1 MIAMRA
7 FRCRLRPLLG
17 CAISLISSLVAQA
30 QTAGPLPRVLILGD
44 VIYQEPV
51 ASLAKEFKGR
61 AEVVRGDLKS
71 GEGLSTTTALAGL
84 DTLLGTGK
92 WDLIHF
98 NFGLGDLIHRAPGMK
113 SFRVMPIDSGG
124 VRTTDPKLYESN
136 LRELVKRL
144 KATGAKLVWASTTPI
159 RASATNVFRLGS
171 EIEYNEIAAKVMT
184 EAQIPINDMYSHA
197 RSLMNMDKPG
207 SHGVDPFYFDGKPI
221 HEPIAK
227 IIQSHLALP

>member
-1 MIAMRA
+1 MIRM
-7 FRCRLRPLLG
+7 FRCPLRPLLA
-17 CAISLISSLVAQA
+17 CAVSLVATLMAPA
-30 QTAGPLPRVLILGD
+30 QSAAPLPRVLILGD
-44 VIYQEPV
+44 SIYQEPV
-51 ASLAKEFKGR
+51 AALAKDLKGR
-61 AEVVRGDLKS
+61 VEVVRGDLKS

-84 DTLLGTGK
+84 ETLLGSGK

-124 VRTTDPKLYESN
+124 VRTTDPKRYEAN

-144 KATGAKLVWASTTPI
+144 KSTGAKLVWASTTPI
-159 RASATNVFRLGS
+159 RASASNVFELGS
-171 EIEYNEIAAKVMT
+171 EIEYNAIAARVMA
-184 EAQIPINDMYSHA
+184 ENQVPINDMYAHA
-197 RSLMNMDKPG
+197 RSVMNMAKPG

-227 IIQSHLALP
+227 IIQTQLALP

>member
-1 MIAMRA
+1 MIRA
-7 FRCRLRPLLG
+7 IHCRLRPLLV
-17 CAISLISSLVAQA
+17 CAVTLASAFVASS
-30 QTAGPLPRVLILGD
+30 QTAAPLPRVLILGD
-44 VIYQEPV
+44 AIYQEPS

-61 AEVVRGDLKS
+61 VEIVRGDLKS
-71 GEGLSTTTALAGL
+71 GEGLSTTSALDGL
-84 DTLLGTGK
+84 ETLLGSGK

-124 VRTTDPKLYESN
+124 VRTTDPKRYEAN

-144 KATGAKLVWASTTPI
+144 KSTSAKLVWASTTPI
-159 RASATNVFRLGS
+159 RASATNVFRLES
-171 EIEYNEIAAKVMT
+171 EIEYNAIAAKVMT
-184 EAQIPINDMYSHA
+184 ENQVPINDMYSHA
-197 RSLMNMDKPG
+197 KGLMNMDKPG

-227 IIQSHLALP
+227 IIQGQLALP